1 MEKMKTKCLHCSGVP
16 GSLLI
21 KFSPAADGS
30 AVFVSWSWTTGNYP
44 STQEEELRYYV
55 IERTIVSGEGLW
67 WQKLAKDLNSTSIT
81 GRLTTEPLGNLA
93 VHIRTAKILHHI
105 NANLN
110 L

>member
-1 MEKMKTKCLHCSGVP
+1 MNNKCLHCSGVP

-21 KFSPAADGS
+21 KLSPTAQFDQDGS

-55 IERTIVSGEGLW
+55 IERTNVSGEGLW

-81 GRLTTEPLGNLA
+81 GTLTTEPLGNLA
-93 VHIRTAKILHHI
+93 VHIRTAKYCIT
-105 NANLN
+105 
-110 L
+110 

>member
-1 MEKMKTKCLHCSGVP
+1 MNTKCLHYSGVP

-21 KFSPAADGS
+21 KLSPAADGS
-30 AVFVSWSWTTGNYP
+30 AVFVSWSWTTGNYA

-55 IERTIVSGEGLW
+55 IERTNVSGEGLW

-93 VHIRTAKILHHI
+93 VYVRTAKYCIT
-105 NANLN
+105 
-110 L
+110 